1 MSKSSHAGE
10 RAPPLLTTPYLS
22 NPSHHKKTHFTEDRS
37 PAALQVAKGHPC
49 EIHFDGD
56 RTETPN
62 SRKSQQRNLQ
72 WLQLS
77 QNVGLPVSQ
86 NRSCLFRLCSPFPHC
101 IFIFQ
106 KLNTVSR
113 YNPHPATGGRVSGG
127 KGPFIIVV
135 LQSASP
141 ARRPVPACT
150 VLNTL

>member
-1 MSKSSHAGE
+1 MSKSPHTGK
-10 RAPPLLTTPYLS
+10 RASPLLTTPYLS
-22 NPSHHKKTHFTEDRS
+22 NPSHHKKTHFTEDGS
-37 PAALQVAKGHPC
+37 PCCSTGCQGPSLCNPLRWWRH
-49 EIHFDGD
+49 
-56 RTETPN
+56 PN
-62 SRKSQQRNLQ
+62 SHKSQQCNLQ

-77 QNVGLPVSQ
+77 QNGGLPVSQ
-86 NRSCLFRLCSPFPHC
+86 NRSCLFSLSSPFPHY
-101 IFIFQ
+101 IFIFHR
-106 KLNTVSR
+106 LNIVSR